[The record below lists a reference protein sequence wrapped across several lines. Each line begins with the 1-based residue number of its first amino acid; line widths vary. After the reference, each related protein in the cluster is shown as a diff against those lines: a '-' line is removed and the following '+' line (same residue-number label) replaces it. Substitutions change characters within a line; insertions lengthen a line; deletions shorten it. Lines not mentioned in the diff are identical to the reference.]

1 MIKVL
6 HFVVQFVSCPRHN
19 KVARSFLSG
28 PGFSLSSKFKFNGR
42 SMERASI

>member
-1 MIKVL
+1 VRRQ
-6 HFVVQFVSCPRHN
+6 VRYQGAASCRRHN

-42 SMERASI
+42 SMKRASI